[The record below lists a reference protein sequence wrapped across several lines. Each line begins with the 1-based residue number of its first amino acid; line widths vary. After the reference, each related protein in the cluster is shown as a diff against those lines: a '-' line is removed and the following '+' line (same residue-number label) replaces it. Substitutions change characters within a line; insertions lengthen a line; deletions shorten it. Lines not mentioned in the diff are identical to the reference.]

1 MQSTLPDNRWISISQ
16 WIMTLLVCW
25 CLPAFADSGDIP
37 ALSTALQGLVD
48 ILTGTDAKLLAV
60 VAIAGVGYFWLSG
73 KISLKHAVY
82 ICLGIGIIFSAPQ
95 IAQMLGA

>member
-1 MQSTLPDNRWISISQ
+1 MEKKLLFNRWQYLSKWMIA
-16 WIMTLLVCW
+16 LLSGW
-25 CLPAFADSGDIP
+25 CVPVFADDGDIP
-37 ALSTALQGLVD
+37 ALSTALQGLVT

-73 KISLKHAVY
+73 KITLKHAVY

-95 IAQMLGA
+95 IAEMLGA

>member
-1 MQSTLPDNRWISISQ
+1 MELKRLFNHWQYFIKGMIV
-16 WIMTLLVCW
+16 LLGGW

-37 ALSTALQGLVD
+37 ALSTALQGLVT

-73 KISLKHAVY
+73 KITLKHAVY

-95 IAQMLGA
+95 IAEMLGA

>member
-1 MQSTLPDNRWISISQ
+1 MQSWLPDNRWIFISK
-16 WIMTLLVCW
+16 WIIALLGGW

-37 ALSTALQGLVD
+37 ALSTALQGLVT

-95 IAQMLGA
+95 IADMLGA